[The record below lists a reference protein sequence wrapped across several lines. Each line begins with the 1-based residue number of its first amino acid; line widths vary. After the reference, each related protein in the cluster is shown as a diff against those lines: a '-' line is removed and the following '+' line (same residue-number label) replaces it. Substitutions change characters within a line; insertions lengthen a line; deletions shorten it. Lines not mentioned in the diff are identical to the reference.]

1 MFCLFYRKKP
11 VKSYKVSNSS
21 SENTGTLPT
30 PVPSNQQQTSAD
42 TTQKMLLSNNIPVQ
56 QIKLKNSPP
65 LIYSTSAPSCSCLPS
80 NQLNTHNS
88 LQHGG
93 TTDATLVQNNFQP
106 STMTIQEKP
115 DTFLDVDIKNET
127 LYNDRGNS
135 ISTSNCNL
143 KLSGNILSSPAQV
156 LSNMPLLYVN
166 NVNQAP
172 VCPVVPSIKLQKMT
186 PQVPREVQYN
196 INSLYTPRQQKY
208 PWLPIV
214 TETMHEQND
223 VPSPLTTL
231 DNLKEYQNK
240 TGCIPNTGLETNHT
254 VCSSTH
260 DNVYN
265 PDCFPGNLPYIQ
277 QHHPLLPNLRF
288 PLHSTPKSN
297 FTGTTA
303 AVTRK
308 PDLLSIINQQMREQQ
323 FQPMARDIIQGASNT
338 NLFSNSRTLSAF
350 PYTHEFVFPN
360 GKTQNVYLNRS
371 GVPMEQNVHQN
382 ICASQNNNAVLN
394 SINRNQPIHGKNILS
409 THTGLPMHNIS
420 SQMCNQLSTAIF
432 NPKSVQIVPTQSHTI
447 PSQPQNN
454 LRAYFTPT
462 QNGST
467 LSGTPLDMS
476 TPIQYN
482 QEVNRALSNQ
492 NSENTSSLSRTKPK
506 KLSMSANS
514 AVRKKLKLTPNN

>member
-1 MFCLFYRKKP
+1 M
-11 VKSYKVSNSS
+11 SNSS

-30 PVPSNQQQTSAD
+30 PVPSNLQQTSTD
-42 TTQKMLLSNNIPVQ
+42 TTQKMLSSNNIPVQ
-56 QIKLKNSPP
+56 QIKIKNSPP

-80 NQLNTHNS
+80 DQLNTHNS

-93 TTDATLVQNNFQP
+93 TADATLVQNNFHP
-106 STMTIQEKP
+106 STMMIQGKP
-115 DTFLDVDIKNET
+115 DTFLDVDIKNEA
-127 LYNDRGNS
+127 LYNARANS

-186 PQVPREVQYN
+186 PQVSREVQYN
-196 INSLYTPRQQKY
+196 INSLYTPRQQKC
-208 PWLPIV
+208 PWLPVV
-214 TETMHEQND
+214 TETVHEQND
-223 VPSPLTTL
+223 VPSPLPTL
-231 DNLKEYQNK
+231 DNLKEYQNNNIIP
-240 TGCIPNTGLETNHT
+240 GCVPNTGLKTSHIA
-254 VCSSTH
+254 CSSTH

-265 PDCFPGNLPYIQ
+265 PDGFPGNLPYIQ

-297 FTGTTA
+297 FTGTNA
-303 AVTRK
+303 AVNRK

-323 FQPMARDIIQGASNT
+323 FQPMARDILQGASNT

-360 GKTQNVYLNRS
+360 GKTQNLYLNRS

-382 ICASQNNNAVLN
+382 ICAPQNNNAVIN
-394 SINRNQPIHGKNILS
+394 SINRNQPIHGRNIIS
-409 THTGLPMHNIS
+409 TNTGLPMHNIS

-432 NPKSVQIVPTQSHTI
+432 NPNSVQIVPTQSHTI

-462 QNGST
+462 QDIQNGSN

-482 QEVNRALSNQ
+482 QEVNQALSNQ
-492 NSENTSSLSRTKPK
+492 NSENTNSLSRIKPK

>member
-1 MFCLFYRKKP
+1 MN
-11 VKSYKVSNSS
+11 NSS
-21 SENTGTLPT
+21 CENTGTLPT
-30 PVPSNQQQTSAD
+30 PVLSNQEQTSTD
-42 TTQKMLLSNNIPVQ
+42 TTRKMPLSNNIPVQ

-65 LIYSTSAPSCSCLPS
+65 LIYSTSASSCSCLPS
-80 NQLNTHNS
+80 DQLDTHNS
-88 LQHGG
+88 IQNRR
-93 TTDATLVQNNFQP
+93 TVDAKLIQNNFQP
-106 STMTIQEKP
+106 STMMIQGKS

-127 LYNDRGNS
+127 LYNASANS
-135 ISTSNCNL
+135 ISTSNSNL
-143 KLSGNILSSPAQV
+143 KIAGNILSSSAQV
-156 LSNMPLLYVN
+156 LSHMPLLYVN

-186 PQVPREVQYN
+186 PQIEIPREVQYN
-196 INSLYTPRQQKY
+196 INSMYTPKQQTY
-208 PWLPIV
+208 PWLPVV
-214 TETMHEQND
+214 TQTMHEQTD

-231 DNLKEYQNK
+231 DKLKEYQNNK
-240 TGCIPNTGLETNHT
+240 IIPGCVPNTGLETSHT

-260 DNVYN
+260 HNVYN
-265 PDCFPGNLPYIQ
+265 PDYFPGNLPYIQ
-277 QHHPLLPNLRF
+277 QHHPLLPNLRL

-297 FTGTTA
+297 LNVTNA

-323 FQPMARDIIQGASNT
+323 FQPMARDLIQGASNS

-360 GKTQNVYLNRS
+360 GKTQNLYLNRS
-371 GVPMEQNVHQN
+371 GVPMEQNIHQN
-382 ICASQNNNAVLN
+382 ICAPQNNNAVIN
-394 SINRNQPIHGKNILS
+394 SISGNQPIHGRNNLS
-409 THTGLPMHNIS
+409 TNTGLPMHNIS

-432 NPKSVQIVPTQSHTI
+432 NPNSVQIIPTQSHTM

-462 QNGST
+462 QDIQNGRN
-467 LSGTPLDMS
+467 LSGTPLDML
-476 TPIQYN
+476 TPIQYDQQVN
-482 QEVNRALSNQ
+482 QALSNQ
-492 NSENTSSLSRTKPK
+492 SSENTSSLSRTKPK